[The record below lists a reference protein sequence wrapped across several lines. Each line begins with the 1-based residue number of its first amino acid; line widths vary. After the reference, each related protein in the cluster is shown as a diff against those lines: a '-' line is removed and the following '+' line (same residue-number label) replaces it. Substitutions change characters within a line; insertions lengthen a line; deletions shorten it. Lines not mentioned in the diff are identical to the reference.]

1 MSRLSLKFLAGA
13 IIAAASFFVGNLGAS
28 AAPAKPQSDQSAKID
43 VGRSSSTKP
52 GNSTTA
58 VAGSSLPAGSSIANG
73 KSFSTDGTT
82 DHDIL
87 SYMNGTSK
95 EIYWNGRTYKY
106 DTTTTT
112 YIEVLTPA
120 ELETRSP
127 RTIEVTEWNGTKGK
141 FTEHIPLPWP
151 YSGPPT
157 PVDHTVE
164 KI

>member
-1 MSRLSLKFLAGA
+1 
-13 IIAAASFFVGNLGAS
+13 
-28 AAPAKPQSDQSAKID
+28 
-43 VGRSSSTKP
+43 
-52 GNSTTA
+52 
-58 VAGSSLPAGSSIANG
+58 
-73 KSFSTDGTT
+73 
-82 DHDIL
+82 
-87 SYMNGTSK
+87 MNGTSR